1 MIFPDVTQQPTTS
14 TSRWTPVDSEVQ
26 YLMSTWSDGYFTVN
40 DDGHVVVSTQEATID
55 IRRVVDVLVQRGVTF
70 PILIRF
76 QDVLHGRVIQLNE
89 AFREAIAELEY
100 GNRYTGVYPIKVNQ
114 LHEVVEEVLDAGRPY
129 GMGLECGSK
138 AELVAALPHLE
149 SDDTLL
155 ICNGYKDQT
164 SVDLILTGQLL
175 GKCVIP
181 VMEKYDEFLALM
193 AAAEHRHVDTQFGVR
208 VRLTT
213 SGAGK
218 WADSG
223 GDLSKFGISIP
234 ELVRLMEYL
243 SESDRTDAFK
253 LLHFHLG
260 SQISDIR
267 SLKKAVKEITQVY
280 VQLRERGYPVE
291 YLDVGGGLGV
301 NYGASYASDEDGINY
316 SLQEYA
322 NAVVQT
328 IKEVCDMHGAPHPII
343 ISESGRALTAHHSV
357 LVVNTLGMYRKD
369 EVDPGFAPRED
380 AHQVVLDLHETLS
393 WISSESEFDLAQ
405 LLEAFHDAAG
415 KRQEADTLFGFGYL
429 SLEEKALAERLY
441 WTICRRVNRMLHAM
455 DAEQVL
461 PPELEALDTHL
472 VDQCLCDFS
481 VFQSALDHW
490 AIGQRFPI
498 VPLQR
503 LGEEPDRRAVLV
515 DLTCDSDGKVSSYVS
530 ANDDRR
536 FMDMHALRPDEPY
549 YLGFFLMGAYQDIMG
564 DTHNLFGR
572 VSEAH
577 VYADD
582 QEEDGFYIEKIIPG
596 TTVQDMLALVQ
607 YFPQDLHSRMNRIIR
622 SKIDDGTIRPK
633 RGFELLEQYK
643 AVFNQHTYYTRHET

>member
-1 MIFPDVTQQPTTS
+1 
-14 TSRWTPVDSEVQ
+14 
-26 YLMSTWSDGYFTVN
+26 MSTWSDGYFTVN

>member
-1 MIFPDVTQQPTTS
+1 M
-14 TSRWTPVDSEVQ
+14 
-26 YLMSTWSDGYFTVN
+26 MGTWSDGYYSVGEN
-40 DDGHVVVSTQEATID
+40 GNVHATQIGNPID
-55 IRRVVDVLVQRGVTF
+55 IRHVVDTLVDRGVTF
-70 PILIRF
+70 PLLIRF
-76 QDVLHGRVIQLNE
+76 QDVLKGRVVQLNE
-89 AFREAIAELEY
+89 AFREAIKEMEY
-100 GNRYTGVYPIKVNQ
+100 DNRYTGVYPIKVNQ
-114 LHEVVEEVLDAGRPY
+114 LHEVVEEVLDAGKPF

-149 SDDTLL
+149 SDETLL

-164 SVDLILTGQLL
+164 TVDLILTGQSL
-175 GKCVIP
+175 GKNVLP
-181 VMEKYDEFLALM
+181 VMEKYDEFEALM
-193 AAAEHRHVDTQFGVR
+193 AASRKRRIPTQFGVR

-213 SGAGK
+213 AGAGK

-234 ELVRLMEYL
+234 ELLRVIERLHEL
-243 SESDRTDAFK
+243 EEVDAFK

-267 SLKKAVKEITQVY
+267 SLKRAVKEITQVY
-280 VQLRERGYPVE
+280 VQMRARGVPVD

-322 NAVVQT
+322 NAIVQT
-328 IKEVCDMHGAPHPII
+328 VKEVCDAADAPHPVI

-369 EVDPGFAPRED
+369 EIDGDFRPAD
-380 AHQVVLDLHETLS
+380 DDHQVVKDLFETLS
-393 WISSESEFDLAQ
+393 WVSAGEEMDLSQ
-405 LLEAFHDAAG
+405 LLEALHDAAG
-415 KRQEADTLFGFGYL
+415 KRQEADSLFGFGYL
-429 SLEEKALAERLY
+429 SIEQKAAAERLY
-441 WTICRRVNRMLHAM
+441 WSICRRLNRFLHAM
-455 DAEQVL
+455 EDDEVL
-461 PPELEALDTHL
+461 PPELDALDTHL

-498 VPLQR
+498 MPLQR
-503 LGEEPDRRAVLV
+503 LDEEPTRRAVLV
-515 DLTCDSDGKVSSYVS
+515 DLTCDSDGKISSYVS
-530 ANDDRR
+530 SGTDKR
-536 FMDMHALRPDEPY
+536 FMNMHEIEPGKPY

-582 QEEDGFYIEKIIPG
+582 DEPEGFYIEKILPG
-596 TTVQDMLALVQ
+596 TSVQDMLALVQ
-607 YFPQDLHSRMNRIIR
+607 YFPNDLQNRMEKLIR
-622 SKIDDGTIRPK
+622 SKIDDGTLRP
-633 RGFELLEQYK
+633 RIGFELLERYK
-643 AVFNQHTYYTRHET
+643 KAFDQHTYYTTHDRA

>member
-1 MIFPDVTQQPTTS
+1 MTNSRATS
-14 TSRWTPVDSEVQ
+14 TRWTPDDAEAR
-26 YLMSTWSDGYFTVN
+26 YLMSTWSDGYFAVGDN
-40 DDGHVVVSTQEATID
+40 GHVAVTTREATMD
-55 IRRVVDVLVQRGVTF
+55 IRRVVDTLVGRGVTF

-89 AFREAIAELEY
+89 AFKEAIAELAYE
-100 GNRYTGVYPIKVNQ
+100 NRYNGVYPIKVNQ
-114 LHEVVEEVLDAGRPY
+114 LHEVVEEMLEAGRPY

-138 AELVAALPHLE
+138 AELIAALPHLE
-149 SDDTLL
+149 REDTLL

-175 GKCVIP
+175 GRNVIP

-193 AAAEHRHVDTQFGVR
+193 AASKERQIDTQFGVR

-213 SGAGK
+213 AGAGK

-234 ELVRLMEYL
+234 ELVRLM
-243 SESDRTDAFK
+243 DRLREWDRMDAFR

-280 VQLRERGYPVE
+280 VQLRERGCPVE

-328 IKEVCDMHGAPHPII
+328 IKEVCDMHGAPHPVI

-357 LVVNTLGMYRKD
+357 LVVNTLGMYSKD
-369 EVDPGFAPRED
+369 EVEAGFVPHEN
-380 AHQVVLDLHETLS
+380 AHQVVFDLNETLS
-393 WISSESEFDLAQ
+393 WITSETELDLAQ

-415 KRQEADTLFGFGYL
+415 KRHEADTLFGFGYL

-441 WTICRRVNRMLHAM
+441 WSVCRRVNRMLHAM
-455 DAEQVL
+455 SEEDVL

-503 LGEEPDRRAVLV
+503 LDEEPDRRAVLV

-530 ANDDRR
+530 ANEDRR
-536 FMDMHALRPDEPY
+536 FMDMHTLRADEPY

-582 QEEDGFYIEKIIPG
+582 QEEDGFYVEKIIPG
-596 TTVQDMLALVQ
+596 TSVEDMLALVQ
-607 YFPQDLHSRMNRIIR
+607 YFPQDLHSRMNKIIR

-643 AVFNQHTYYTRHET
+643 AVFNQHTYYTRHDP

>member
-1 MIFPDVTQQPTTS
+1 
-14 TSRWTPVDSEVQ
+14 
-26 YLMSTWSDGYFTVN
+26 MSTWGDGYFTVGDN
-40 DDGHVVVSTQEATID
+40 GHVAVTTREATMD
-55 IRRVVDVLVQRGVTF
+55 IRRVVDTLVERGVTF

-76 QDVLHGRVIQLNE
+76 QDVLHGRVVQLNE
-89 AFREAIAELEY
+89 AFRDAITELSYENTY
-100 GNRYTGVYPIKVNQ
+100 NGVYPIKVNQ

-138 AELVAALPHLE
+138 AELIAALPHLE
-149 SDDTLL
+149 RDDTLL

-175 GKCVIP
+175 GKNVIP

-193 AAAEHRHVDTQFGVR
+193 AASRQRHIDTQFGVR

-213 SGAGK
+213 AGAGK

-234 ELVRLMEYL
+234 ELVRLMDQLKEW
-243 SESDRTDAFK
+243 DRMDAFK

-280 VQLRERGYPVE
+280 VQLRDRGCPVE

-301 NYGASYASDEDGINY
+301 NYGASYASDDDGINY

-328 IKEVCDMHGAPHPII
+328 IKEVCDMHNAPHPVI

-369 EVDPGFAPRED
+369 EVEPDFAPQDD
-380 AHQVVLDLHETLS
+380 AHQVVLDLTETLS
-393 WISSESEFDLAQ
+393 WITSETELDLAQ

-441 WTICRRVNRMLHAM
+441 WSVCRRVNRMLHAM
-455 DAEQVL
+455 DEEEVL

-503 LGEEPDRRAVLV
+503 LDEEPDRRAVLV

-536 FMDMHALRPDEPY
+536 FMDMHALRPNEPY

-582 QEEDGFYIEKIIPG
+582 QEEDGFYVEKIIPG

-607 YFPQDLHSRMNRIIR
+607 YFPQDLHSRMNKIIR
-622 SKIDDGTIRPK
+622 TKIDDGTIRPK

-643 AVFNQHTYYTRHET
+643 AVFNQHTYYTRHDP

>member
-1 MIFPDVTQQPTTS
+1 MTHNTTTS
-14 TSRWTPVDSEVQ
+14 TRWTPYDSEVQ
-26 YLMSTWSDGYFTVN
+26 YLMSTWSDGYFTVSEN
-40 DDGHVVVSTQEATID
+40 GHVVVTTREATMD
-55 IRRVVDVLVQRGVTF
+55 IRRVVDTLVERGVTF

-76 QDVLHGRVIQLNE
+76 QDVLHGRVVQLNE
-89 AFREAIAELEY
+89 AFQEAIAELAYE
-100 GNRYTGVYPIKVNQ
+100 NRYNGVYPIKVNQ

-138 AELVAALPHLE
+138 AELIAALPHLE
-149 SDDTLL
+149 SDETLL

-164 SVDLILTGQLL
+164 AVDLILTGQLL
-175 GKCVIP
+175 GKNVIP

-193 AAAEHRHVDTQFGVR
+193 AASRQRQIDTQFGVR

-213 SGAGK
+213 AGAGK

-234 ELVRLMEYL
+234 ELVRLMDRLKEW
-243 SESDRTDAFK
+243 DRTSAFK

-280 VQLRERGYPVE
+280 VQLRDRGCPVE

-301 NYGASYASDEDGINY
+301 NYGASYASDDDGINY

-328 IKEVCDMHGAPHPII
+328 IKEVCDMHGAPHPVI

-369 EVDPGFAPRED
+369 EVEPGFVPGDE
-380 AHQVVLDLHETLS
+380 AHQVVLDLNETLS
-393 WISSESEFDLAQ
+393 WITTEHDLDLAQ

-415 KRQEADTLFGFGYL
+415 KRHEADTLFGFGYL
-429 SLEEKALAERLY
+429 SLEEKAVAERMY
-441 WTICRRVNRMLHAM
+441 WSICRRVNRLLHAM
-455 DAEQVL
+455 DEEEVL

-503 LGEEPDRRAVLV
+503 LDEEPDRRAVLV

-536 FMDMHALRPDEPY
+536 FMDMHALSRDEPY

-582 QEEDGFYIEKIIPG
+582 QEEDGFYVEKIIPG

-607 YFPQDLHSRMNRIIR
+607 YFPQDLHSRMNKIIR
-622 SKIDDGTIRPK
+622 TKIDDGTIRPK

-643 AVFNQHTYYTRHET
+643 AVFAQHTYYTRHDP